1 MEATLEPKRAI
12 AERSAEANILIKR
25 LKKLAVGELVGY
37 DELSKLISGDV
48 QHKHRYLLDTARRA
62 LLNEDRIVVECVWG
76 DGMKRLENDAIPAI
90 GAQARGRI
98 HRISK
103 KACKKMTCADF
114 EKLSNEQKL
123 ELNTNMSLMGV
134 LAMVTK
140 NNKVQQLKAAV
151 SAMEDR
157 LPLNK
162 TLELFKT

>member
-37 DELSKLISGDV
+37 DELSRLISGDV
-48 QHKHRYLLDTARRA
+48 QGKHRYLLDTARRA
-62 LLNEDRIVVECVWG
+62 MLNEDRSVVECVWG
-76 DGMKRLENDAIPAI
+76 EGMKRLEDEAIPAI
-90 GAQARGRI
+90 GTQARGRI

-103 KACKKMTCADF
+103 KAAKKMSCADF
-114 EKLSNEQKL
+114 AKLSNEQKL
-123 ELNTNMSLMGV
+123 EWNTNMSLMGA
-134 LAMVTK
+134 LALVTK
-140 NNKVQQLKAAV
+140 RSKVLELKAAV
-151 SAMEDR
+151 KATEDR